1 MEVSQRQKEFAE
13 SQKIQVAKNKT
24 LTRENTRLKA
34 EVKVL
39 RQEMGLKPEPEIH
52 GMDVDDDFGPA

>member
-1 MEVSQRQKEFAE
+1 M
-13 SQKIQVAKNKT
+13 AKNKT